1 MTNVTSDL
9 VNTKDA
15 TLRSD
20 DPAASGKAP
29 RDVRASIFELL
40 GSMRFAISLLVFI
53 CLASLI
59 GTVLP
64 QNRSEGSYIDQFGPF
79 WYEFF
84 DKFSLWHIYN
94 SWWFLVTM
102 TFLVLST
109 SLCLIRNAPKMLVD
123 AKSFRENIR
132 VSSLRSFHHK
142 VELDTQRDVAN
153 ASRSVQAWLKKQ
165 GYAVRSRQEGEG
177 VVLAA
182 KKGSGNRLGYI
193 FAHAA
198 IVVVCVG
205 GLLDSEL
212 PNRLQIWFGGKK
224 PIQENMLIA
233 DVPQSGRFSVGNP
246 SFRASV
252 LIPEG
257 GERNTAVVNIDDGAI
272 VQPLPFTLSLKKFI
286 VDYYSTGMP
295 SRFASLVEVTDTE
308 SNKKFDATIEV
319 NEPLQYKGV
328 TVYQSSFDDGGSTVT
343 LTGYPLSGTNP
354 INFEVKGQVGQTTDV
369 ALGNT
374 GQSLKLE
381 VTKLRAINVE
391 DFSAGEPSAPK
402 ALNEHV
408 ASVTGSA
415 AGKKNKNLRNIGPSI
430 EYRLIDQSGQG
441 TLYHNYMVP
450 IDMDGQAVMLVGVQD
465 PGNGFRY
472 LRLPVDDQG
481 SVNEFMRLRAALADP
496 QARNEAVERFAKA
509 YATTPTDQQALKT
522 SAERA
527 LDTFANGGLQ
537 AISKFLETNVPQAEQ
552 QRAADI
558 VIRLLGSS
566 ISELRNVARA
576 RAGLPDLA
584 TTQTEQDSQ
593 VRWSRVAVAALSDL
607 NMYPAPI
614 LLGLTSFEQVQ
625 ASVFQVSRTPGKLMV
640 YLGSLFLV
648 LGVFAMFYVRDRR
661 IWVWVRPAENT
672 QESTQGARVLA
683 AMTSQKRTL
692 DFNREF
698 DRFKQ
703 SLERLN
709 QDAGQKDTGK
719 HAA

>member
-1 MTNVTSDL
+1 
-9 VNTKDA
+9 
-15 TLRSD
+15 
-20 DPAASGKAP
+20 
-29 RDVRASIFELL
+29 
-40 GSMRFAISLLVFI
+40 
-53 CLASLI
+53 
-59 GTVLP
+59 
-64 QNRSEGSYIDQFGPF
+64 
-79 WYEFF
+79 
-84 DKFSLWHIYN
+84 
-94 SWWFLVTM
+94 
-102 TFLVLST
+102 
-109 SLCLIRNAPKMLVD
+109 
-123 AKSFRENIR
+123 
-132 VSSLRSFHHK
+132 
-142 VELDTQRDVAN
+142 
-153 ASRSVQAWLKKQ
+153 
-165 GYAVRSRQEGEG
+165 
-177 VVLAA
+177 
-182 KKGSGNRLGYI
+182 
-193 FAHAA
+193 
-198 IVVVCVG
+198 
-205 GLLDSEL
+205 
-212 PNRLQIWFGGKK
+212 
-224 PIQENMLIA
+224 
-233 DVPQSGRFSVGNP
+233 
-246 SFRASV
+246 
-252 LIPEG
+252 
-257 GERNTAVVNIDDGAI
+257 
-272 VQPLPFTLSLKKFI
+272 
-286 VDYYSTGMP
+286 
-295 SRFASLVEVTDTE
+295 
-308 SNKKFDATIEV
+308 
-319 NEPLQYKGV
+319 
-328 TVYQSSFDDGGSTVT
+328 
-343 LTGYPLSGTNP
+343 
-354 INFEVKGQVGQTTDV
+354 
-369 ALGNT
+369 
-374 GQSLKLE
+374 
-381 VTKLRAINVE
+381 
-391 DFSAGEPSAPK
+391 
-402 ALNEHV
+402 
-408 ASVTGSA
+408 
-415 AGKKNKNLRNIGPSI
+415 
-430 EYRLIDQSGQG
+430 
-441 TLYHNYMVP
+441 MVP
-450 IDMDGQAVMLVGVQD
+450 IDMDGQSVMLVGVQD

>member
-1 MTNVTSDL
+1 M
-9 VNTKDA
+9 NTTD
-15 TLRSD
+15 TLPLSD
-20 DPAASGKAP
+20 DQSPGTPTGKKP
-29 RDVRASIFELL
+29 RALRASVYELL

-79 WYEFF
+79 WFEVF

-102 TFLVLST
+102 SFLVVST
-109 SLCLIRNAPKMLVD
+109 SLCLIRNAPKMLIDV
-123 AKSFRENIR
+123 KSFRENIR
-132 VSSLRSFHHK
+132 VTSLRSFHHK
-142 VELDTQRDVAN
+142 VELDTRRDMTN
-153 ASRSVQAWLKKQ
+153 TGRSIQAWLKAQ
-165 GYAVRSRQEGEG
+165 GYAARTRDEGDG
-177 VVLAA
+177 MLIAA
-182 KKGSGNRLGYI
+182 KKGSGNRFGYI

-212 PNRLQIWFGGKK
+212 PNRLQVWFGGKH
-224 PIQENMLIA
+224 PIRENMLIA
-233 DVPQSGRFSVGNP
+233 DVPQSGRFSVNNP

-257 GERNTAVVNIDDGAI
+257 GDRNTAVVNIDDGAI
-272 VQPLPFTLSLKKFI
+272 VQPLPFTIALKKFI

-295 SRFASLVEVTDTE
+295 SRFASLVEVTDSET
-308 SNKKFDATIEV
+308 NKKFDATIEV
-319 NEPLQYKGV
+319 NEPLHYKGV
-328 TVYQSSFDDGGSTVT
+328 TVYQSSFDDGGSTVA

-354 INFEVKGQVGQTTDV
+354 INFEVKGQVGQTSDV
-369 ALGNT
+369 ALGDS
-374 GQSLKLE
+374 GKSIKLE

-391 DFSAGEPSAPK
+391 DFSAGEPSSPK

-430 EYRLIDQSGQG
+430 EYRLIDQSGQA
-441 TLYHNYMVP
+441 TLFHNYMVP
-450 IDMDGQAVMLVGVQD
+450 IELEGMQVMLVGVQE
-465 PGNGFRY
+465 PGVGFKY

-481 SVNEFMRLRAALADP
+481 TLDEFMRLRAALADP
-496 QARNEAVERFAKA
+496 KARSEAVQRFAQA
-509 YATTPTDQQALKT
+509 FATTADDRQALKV

-527 LDTFANGGLQ
+527 LDTFAAGGLQ
-537 AISKFLETNVPQAEQ
+537 AISTFLETNVPQPEQ

-566 ISELRNVARA
+566 ISELRNVARE
-576 RAGLPDLA
+576 RAGLPALVGA
-584 TTQTEQDSQ
+584 TKDQDREVS
-593 VRWSRVAVAALSDL
+593 WARVAVAALSDL
-607 NMYPAPI
+607 NFYPAPV
-614 LLGLTSFEQVQ
+614 LLKLTSFEQVQ
-625 ASVFQVSRTPGKLMV
+625 ASVFQVSRTPGKMLV
-640 YLGSLFLV
+640 YLGCLFLV

-661 IWVWVRPAENT
+661 IWIWLRPTEH
-672 QESTQGARVLA
+672 TQGTHVLA

-703 SLERLN
+703 SLGRLN
-709 QDAGQKDTGK
+709 QDVDSKDAGKQ
-719 HAA
+719 AV

>member
-1 MTNVTSDL
+1 M
-9 VNTKDA
+9 NTTESLSLTEDQ
-15 TLRSD
+15 LPEPPR
-20 DPAASGKAP
+20 GKAP
-29 RDVRASIFELL
+29 RALHVSVYELL

-79 WYEFF
+79 WFEVF

-94 SWWFLVTM
+94 SWWFLLTM
-102 TFLVLST
+102 TFLVVST
-109 SLCLIRNAPKMLVD
+109 TLCLIRNTPKMLID

-142 VELDTQRDVAN
+142 VEINTQRDVAN
-153 ASRSVQAWLKKQ
+153 TSRSVQAWLKRQ
-165 GYAVRSRQEGEG
+165 GYAVRTRDEGQG
-177 VVLAA
+177 VLLAA
-182 KKGSGNRLGYI
+182 KKGGSNRLGYI

-212 PNRLQIWFGGKK
+212 PNRLQIWFGGKQ
-224 PIQENMLIA
+224 PIRENMLIA
-233 DVPQSGRFSVGNP
+233 EVPQSGRFSVNNP

-257 GERNTAVVNIDDGAI
+257 GDRNTAVVNIDDGAI

-343 LTGYPLSGTNP
+343 LTGYPLSGASA
-354 INFEVKGQVGQTTDV
+354 IDFEVKGQVGQTTDV
-369 ALGNT
+369 ALGNS
-374 GQSLKLE
+374 GKSIKLE

-391 DFSAGEPSAPK
+391 DFSAAGSSTPK
-402 ALNEHV
+402 ALNDHV
-408 ASVTGSA
+408 ASVAGSA
-415 AGKKNKNLRNIGPSI
+415 AGKKDKNLRNIGPSI
-430 EYRLIDQSGQG
+430 EYRLIDESGQG
-441 TLYHNYMVP
+441 TLFHNYMVP
-450 IDMDGQAVMLVGVQD
+450 IEMDGMPVMLVGIQE
-465 PGNGFRY
+465 PGAGFRY
-472 LRLPVDDQG
+472 MRLPVDDK
-481 SVNEFMRLRAALADP
+481 SSLDEFMRLRAALADP
-496 QARNEAVERFAKA
+496 KAREQAVTRFAQA
-509 YATTPTDQQALKT
+509 FATTPDDRQALKV

-527 LDTFANGGLQ
+527 LDTFAAGGLQ
-537 AISKFLETNVPQAEQ
+537 AISKFLETNVPPAEQ

-566 ISELRNVARA
+566 VAELRQVARE
-576 RAGLPDLA
+576 RAGLPALPN
-584 TTQTEQDSQ
+584 TTADQDRN
-593 VRWSRVAVAALSDL
+593 VNWARVAVAALSDL
-607 NMYPAPI
+607 NFYPAPI
-614 LLGLTSFEQVQ
+614 LFKLTTFEQVQ
-625 ASVFQVSRTPGKLMV
+625 ASVFQVSRTPGKLLV
-640 YLGSLFLV
+640 YLGCLFLV
-648 LGVFAMFYVRDRR
+648 LGVFAMFYIRDRR
-661 IWVWVRPAENT
+661 IWVWIRQSENT
-672 QESTQGARVLA
+672 PSTQVLA

-698 DRFKQ
+698 DRFKDA
-703 SLERLN
+703 LGRLS
-709 QDAGQKDTGK
+709 QDASHKD
-719 HAA
+719 ANQPYA